1 MKMCTIHANKRI
13 ISLVL
18 LLVFMASLLSA
29 VPVKAQSEGGIAI
42 SGSFYRHHYKLVP
55 GESFSSP
62 QIDIVV
68 FNNYDR
74 AIDVKLAAYV
84 PDGVVIDIDQMLL
97 TIPPHD
103 SQKLSVGLTVGEE
116 VVPGEYEIGISAD
129 VQPDIEE
136 GIAVVGSAELRT
148 KLTVFGESG
157 DVSVKVVTNE
167 GEPFSGNIYLFLKQD
182 NEVSAASY
190 YNGSVLDDRLIPGE
204 YLAQVYY
211 NGEEV
216 ATDDFELAVDENKE
230 VVLVVKTVSI
240 FGLAAT
246 PQYDEQKKN
255 IASARITYTIKNVYK
270 PLKNISAVLNVYHR
284 NKLVEELEMFTIPEL
299 EVGTQDNRYT
309 YMPPAGWK
317 DGRYNFTVSIYSD
330 GDLFQNQSNPAELEV
345 QAAGMGGMD
354 WLIIVV
360 VVVVLAVAAGLY
372 FWKYRHKKDKAA
384 A

>member
-29 VPVKAQSEGGIAI
+29 VPAKAQSEGGIAI

-74 AIDVKLAAYV
+74 AIDVKLTANI
-84 PDGVVIDIDQMLL
+84 PEGVVIDIDQKLL
-97 TIPPHD
+97 SIKPHD

-129 VQPDIEE
+129 VQPDVEE

-167 GEPFSGNIYLFLKQD
+167 GEPFAGNIYLFLKQD

-190 YNGSVLDDRLIPGE
+190 YNGSVFDDRLIPGE

-284 NKLVEELEMFTIPEL
+284 DKLIEELEMFTIPEL

-317 DGRYNFTVSIYSD
+317 DGRYNFTVSIYSN

-345 QAAGMGGMD
+345 QTAGMGGMD

-372 FWKYRHKKDKAA
+372 FWKYRHKDKTAV
-384 A
+384 